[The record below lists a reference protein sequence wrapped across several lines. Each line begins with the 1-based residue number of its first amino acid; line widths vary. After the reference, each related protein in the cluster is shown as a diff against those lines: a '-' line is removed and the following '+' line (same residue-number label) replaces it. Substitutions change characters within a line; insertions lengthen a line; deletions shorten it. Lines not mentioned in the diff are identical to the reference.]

1 MKNFLLSV
9 LMIAAFAL
17 LSPVV
22 SSAQTS
28 ATTATTPTAADGTT
42 TTTAADGTTTTTTAK
57 RAPATT
63 DSTAATSVGFNA
75 GVTSLAADSNGN
87 IYASLQYT
95 NKVVK
100 LNGSGT
106 LIGTFPVGGN
116 PTGLLV
122 DNANSV
128 LYVLNNTDNTVSKLG
143 LDGTLIATY
152 KVAGD
157 GPVYAALYGST
168 LYIACERSSTL
179 VRMSTSGAALG
190 STDVGARP
198 VWVVVTVTSSKG
210 YTMDAS
216 AAPADTTA
224 APADTAAAPADTTT
238 TAAAPTDTAATPTDT
253 TAAPTDTAV
262 APADTTA
269 STASRPAPVASTVNV
284 YVSCN
289 KANQVWKL
297 SSAGGVLAKY
307 DSGRGPFGLA
317 VNGSGNILVACFW
330 DAVVLR
336 INGADGTVLSKT
348 AVGDGAA
355 GLIAYGNVVA
365 VIENGTNS
373 ITRLSAADGSFISKD
388 KVDRAPLAG
397 TATASA
403 LWVGCTGSGTV
414 ARRAL

>member
-1 MKNFLLSV
+1 MKKVLQSV

-17 LSPVV
+17 MSPVV
-22 SSAQTS
+22 SSAQT
-28 ATTATTPTAADGTT
+28 TAVAPADGST
-42 TTTAADGTTTTTTAK
+42 TTTATKA
-57 RAPATT
+57 APAST
-63 DSTAATSVGFNA
+63 DSTAVTSVGFNA
-75 GVTSLAADSNGN
+75 GVTSLAGDSNGN
-87 IYASLQYT
+87 VYASLQYT

-100 LNGSGT
+100 LNGGGT
-106 LIGTFPVGGN
+106 VIGTFAVGGN

-128 LYVLNNTDNTVSKLG
+128 LYVLNNADNTVSKLG
-143 LDGTLIATY
+143 LDGTFIATY
-152 KVAGD
+152 PVAGE

-179 VRMSTSGAALG
+179 VRMTTGGTALG
-190 STDVGARP
+190 STNVAARP
-198 VWVVVTVTSSKG
+198 VWVLVTVTSMKG
-210 YTMDAS
+210 ATTDA
-216 AAPADTTA
+216 TA
-224 APADTAAAPADTTT
+224 TPADTTT
-238 TAAAPTDTAATPTDT
+238 TATDT
-253 TAAPTDTAV
+253 TAMKTGT
-262 APADTTA
+262 
-269 STASRPAPVASTVNV
+269 SSVNV

-297 SSAGGVLAKY
+297 SSVGEVLAKY

-317 VNGSGNILVACFW
+317 VNSNGNILVACFW

-336 INGADGTVLSKT
+336 LSGIDGTVLGKT

-373 ITRLSAADGSFISKD
+373 ITRLSAVDGSVISKD

-397 TATASA
+397 AATASA

>member
-1 MKNFLLSV
+1 MKNVLLSV

-22 SSAQTS
+22 SFAQTAATATAPAADS
-28 ATTATTPTAADGTT
+28 TTAPSSTPTSS
-42 TTTAADGTTTTTTAK
+42 K
-57 RAPATT
+57 PAPATT
-63 DSTAATSVGFNA
+63 DTTAETSVGFNA
-75 GVTSLAADSNGN
+75 GVTSLASDSNGN
-87 IYASLQYT
+87 VYASLQYT

-106 LIGTFPVGGN
+106 LLGTFAVGGN

-122 DNANSV
+122 DNANGV
-128 LYVLNNTDNTVSKLG
+128 LYVLNNSDNTVSKLG

-152 KVAGD
+152 KVGGD
-157 GPVYAALYGST
+157 GPVYAALYAGT

-179 VRMSTSGAALG
+179 VRMSTSGTALG
-190 STDVGARP
+190 STGVGARP
-198 VWVVVTVTSSKG
+198 VWVVISVTSPQG
-210 YTMDAS
+210 YTTDAS
-216 AAPADTTA
+216 AAPADPA
-224 APADTAAAPADTTT
+224 PAPADATPMMATDAAAM
-238 TAAAPTDTAATPTDT
+238 
-253 TAAPTDTAV
+253 
-262 APADTTA
+262 PADTTA
-269 STASRPAPVASTVNV
+269 PPPDTTMTASKQSMSSVNV

-289 KANQVWKL
+289 KANEVWKL
-297 SSAGGVLAKY
+297 SSAGAVLARFN
-307 DSGRGPFGLA
+307 SGRGPFGLA
-317 VNGSGNILVACFW
+317 VNSNGDILVACFW

-336 INGADGTVLSKT
+336 LSGADGTVLGKT

-355 GLIAYGNVVA
+355 GLIAYGNVVT

-373 ITRLSAADGSFISKD
+373 ITRLSLADGSVISKD

-397 TATASA
+397 AATASA

>member
-1 MKNFLLSV
+1 V
-9 LMIAAFAL
+9 
-17 LSPVV
+17 
-22 SSAQTS
+22 
-28 ATTATTPTAADGTT
+28 ATKP
-42 TTTAADGTTTTTTAK
+42 
-57 RAPATT
+57 APAST
-63 DSTAATSVGFNA
+63 DSTAVTSVGLDA
-75 GVTSLAADSNGN
+75 GVTSLAGDSNGN
-87 IYASLQYT
+87 VYASLQYT

-100 LNGSGT
+100 LNGGGT
-106 LIGTFPVGGN
+106 LIGTFAVGGN

-128 LYVLNNTDNTVSKLG
+128 LYVLNNADNTVSKLG
-143 LDGTLIATY
+143 LDGTFIATY
-152 KVAGD
+152 PVAGD
-157 GPVYAALYGST
+157 GPVHAALYGST
-168 LYIACERSSTL
+168 LYIACERSSTV
-179 VRMSTSGAALG
+179 VRMTTGGAALG
-190 STDVGARP
+190 STNVGARP
-198 VWVVVTVTSSKG
+198 VWVLVTVTSTKG
-210 YTMDAS
+210 FTTDAT

-224 APADTAAAPADTTT
+224 APADTTAAP
-238 TAAAPTDTAATPTDT
+238 APTDTTTAPAPTDT
-253 TAAPTDTAV
+253 TTPTRTG
-262 APADTTA
+262 T
-269 STASRPAPVASTVNV
+269 STVNV

-297 SSAGGVLAKY
+297 SSVGEVLAKY

-336 INGADGTVLSKT
+336 LSGADGTVLGKT

-355 GLIAYGNVVA
+355 GLISYGNVVA

-373 ITRLSAADGSFISKD
+373 ITRLSAVDGSVISKD

-397 TATASA
+397 AATASA

>member
-1 MKNFLLSV
+1 MKRTDQMKNVLQSV

-17 LSPVV
+17 LSSVV
-22 SSAQTS
+22 SFAQ
-28 ATTATTPTAADGTT
+28 TATTTTAVAPAADGTT
-42 TTTAADGTTTTTTAK
+42 TTAASK
-57 RAPATT
+57 PAPATT
-63 DSTAATSVGFNA
+63 DSTAVTSVGLNS

-87 IYASLQYT
+87 VYASLQYT

-100 LNGSGT
+100 LNGGGT
-106 LIGTFPVGGN
+106 LISTFEVGGN

-128 LYVLNNTDNTVSKLG
+128 LYVLNNADNTVSKLG
-143 LDGTLIATY
+143 FDGTLIATY
-152 KVAGD
+152 PVAGD
-157 GPVYAALYGST
+157 GPVHAALYGST
-168 LYIACERSSTL
+168 LYIACERSSTV
-179 VRMSTSGAALG
+179 VRMTTGGAALG

-198 VWVVVTVTSSKG
+198 VWVLVTVTSTKG
-210 YTMDAS
+210 FTTDAS
-216 AAPADTTA
+216 AAPADPTVT
-224 APADTAAAPADTTT
+224 PTDTAAAPPPDP
-238 TAAAPTDTAATPTDT
+238 AAAP
-253 TAAPTDTAV
+253 APTD
-262 APADTTA
+262 P
-269 STASRPAPVASTVNV
+269 TASRAGTSSVNV

-297 SSAGGVLAKY
+297 SSVGGVLAKY

-336 INGADGTVLSKT
+336 LSGVDGTVLGKT

-373 ITRLSAADGSFISKD
+373 ITRLSAVDGSVISKD

-397 TATASA
+397 AATASA

>member
-1 MKNFLLSV
+1 MKRTDHMKNVLLGV
-9 LMIAAFAL
+9 LMIAAFTL

-22 SSAQTS
+22 SSAQT
-28 ATTATTPTAADGTT
+28 TAVAPADGSTT
-42 TTTAADGTTTTTTAK
+42 TV
-57 RAPATT
+57 APKPTPASI

-75 GVTSLAADSNGN
+75 GVTSLAGDSNGN
-87 IYASLQYT
+87 VYASLQYT

-100 LNGSGT
+100 LNGGGT
-106 LIGTFPVGGN
+106 LIGTYAVGGN

-128 LYVLNNTDNTVSKLG
+128 LYVLNNADNTVSKLG
-143 LDGTLIATY
+143 LDGTFIATY
-152 KVAGD
+152 PVAGD
-157 GPVYAALYGST
+157 GPVHAALYGST
-168 LYIACERSSTL
+168 LYIACERSSTV
-179 VRMSTSGAALG
+179 VRMTTDGTALG
-190 STDVGARP
+190 STNVGARP
-198 VWVVVTVTSSKG
+198 VWVLVIVTSAKG
-210 YTMDAS
+210 ATTDA
-216 AAPADTTA
+216 TA
-224 APADTAAAPADTTT
+224 VPADTTT
-238 TAAAPTDTAATPTDT
+238 TTDT
-253 TAAPTDTAV
+253 TTMRT
-262 APADTTA
+262 
-269 STASRPAPVASTVNV
+269 SGVNV

-289 KANQVWKL
+289 KANQVWKM
-297 SSAGGVLAKY
+297 SSVGEVLAKY

-317 VNGSGNILVACFW
+317 VNSNGNILVACFW

-336 INGADGTVLSKT
+336 LSGVDGTVLGKT

-373 ITRLSAADGSFISKD
+373 ITRLSAVDGSVISKD

-397 TATASA
+397 AATASA